1 MANRNIIVVGA
12 SAGGVTALVNLVK
25 SLPAGF
31 NGSMFVVL
39 HISSFS
45 PSYLPG
51 ILSNA
56 GSLEAIHPK
65 NGETIKPGMI
75 YIAPPDHHLL
85 IERRHIMVA
94 KGPKENRFRPSID
107 ALFRSAAYVY
117 GQQVIGIVLSGLLDD
132 GTSGLWSIK
141 RLGGKCIVQQ
151 PEDAEYPS
159 MPENVLKY
167 VEVDYSVPVSQMGDI
182 LEKLTRERMDTKP
195 TVSDKELKLLEMEV
209 AIATKDG
216 AFEKGI
222 LDMGVLTPF
231 TCPECHGAL
240 VQLIEGKIIRFRC
253 HTGHAYTISSLLA
266 EVSETV
272 EDTLW
277 QAMRGLEEAT
287 MLLNK
292 VADLYESNGDK
303 HDAAI
308 FHKKAKVIAD
318 RARVIHD
325 AIFEQEPLSEDIRIK
340 DLS

>member
-1 MANRNIIVVGA
+1 MANRNIIVAGA

-25 SLPAGF
+25 SLPANF
-31 NGSMFVVL
+31 NGSIFVVV

-45 PSYLPG
+45 PSYLPD

-65 NGETIKPGMI
+65 NGEKIKPKMI
-75 YIAPPDHHLL
+75 YIAPPDHHMLV
-85 IERRHIMVA
+85 ERGHIIVA

-117 GQQVIGIVLSGLLDD
+117 GSQVIGIVLSGLLDD
-132 GTSGLWSIK
+132 GTSGLWSVK
-141 RLGGKCIVQQ
+141 RLGGKCIIQL
-151 PEDAEYPS
+151 PEDAEFPS

-182 LEKLTRERMDTKP
+182 LEKLIQERIDTKP
-195 TVSDKELKLLEMEV
+195 NVSDKELKLLEMEV

-222 LDMGVLTPF
+222 LDMGILTPF

-266 EVSETV
+266 EVSEDV
-272 EDTLW
+272 ESTLW

-303 HDAAI
+303 AEALI
-308 FHKKAKVIAD
+308 FSKKAKTIAD
-318 RARVIHD
+318 RARIIHD
-325 AIFEQEPLSEDIRIK
+325 AVFEQEPLSEDIRYKEIN
-340 DLS
+340 

>member
-1 MANRNIIVVGA
+1 MAKRNIIVVGA

-25 SLPAGF
+25 SLPADF
-31 NGSMFVVL
+31 KGSIFIVL
-39 HISSFS
+39 HVSSFS
-45 PSYLPG
+45 PSHLPG
-51 ILSNA
+51 ILTNA
-56 GSLEAIHPK
+56 GALEAVHPK
-65 NGETIKPGMI
+65 DGEKIKPGRI

-85 IERRHIMVA
+85 IEQGRVMIT

-117 GQQVIGIVLSGLLDD
+117 GQRVIGIVLSGLLDD
-132 GTSGLWSIK
+132 GTSGLWSVK

-151 PEDAEYPS
+151 PEDAEFSS

-167 VEVDYSVPVSQMGDI
+167 VEVDYSIPVSSMGNI
-182 LEKLTRERMDTKP
+182 LQTLIEESIDEKQKLTNE
-195 TVSDKELKLLEMEV
+195 ELKLLEMEV

-292 VADLYESNGDK
+292 VADLYVANGDK
-303 HDAAI
+303 AEASI
-308 FHKKAKVIAD
+308 FNKKQKLLLTGLVLFTTRFSHKN
-318 RARVIHD
+318 
-325 AIFEQEPLSEDIRIK
+325 L
-340 DLS
+340 

>member
-1 MANRNIIVVGA
+1 MANRNIIVAGA

-25 SLPAGF
+25 SLPANF
-31 NGSMFVVL
+31 NGSIFVVV

-45 PSYLPG
+45 PSYLPD

-65 NGETIKPGMI
+65 NGEKIKPKMI
-75 YIAPPDHHLL
+75 YIAPPDHHMLV
-85 IERRHIMVA
+85 ERGHIIVA

-117 GQQVIGIVLSGLLDD
+117 GSQVIGIVLSGLLDD
-132 GTSGLWSIK
+132 GTSGLWSVK
-141 RLGGKCIVQQ
+141 RLGGKCIIQL
-151 PEDAEYPS
+151 PEDAEFPS

-167 VEVDYSVPVSQMGDI
+167 VEVDYSVPISLMGDI
-182 LEKLTRERMDTKP
+182 LEKLTREKIDTNP
-195 TVSDKELKLLEMEV
+195 ALSDKELKLLEMEV

-216 AFEKGI
+216 AFERGI
-222 LDMGVLTPF
+222 LDMGILTPF

-266 EVSETV
+266 EVSEDV
-272 EDTLW
+272 ESTLW

-292 VADLYESNGDK
+292 VADLYDANGDK
-303 HDAAI
+303 DEAAR
-308 FHKKAKVIAD
+308 FNKKAKTIAD

-325 AIFEQEPLSEDIRIK
+325 AVFSQEPLSEDIRYK
-340 DLS
+340 DIN